1 MCCWSFLVTSIPF
14 LFPGSQK
21 PNKGG
26 VIFWTGSFSFG
37 RSCLILYR
45 GLCRLVEK
53 SSTMVEFHRWQIL
66 GLGSLIITPA
76 VQTDGKF
83 RIGGSDFKILRDM
96 FLGLENMKF
105 WNFTWGLWRW
115 GATGFQD
122 PSDVF
127 FSPASE
133 GLQRPGDSVWHQAAF
148 FSEWKGC
155 QCRRHQ
161 AAIFHVVQCS
171 AICRLAC
178 GFYLASWTD
187 LSDLSLEWYGQ
198 MPWFCDAFFGRKCME
213 MRGLCERFVVWFCC
227 GHAARPVEGVGP
239 EWYLG
244 NLESM
249 PRKL

>member
-1 MCCWSFLVTSIPF
+1 M
-14 LFPGSQK
+14 
-21 PNKGG
+21 
-26 VIFWTGSFSFG
+26 
-37 RSCLILYR
+37 
-45 GLCRLVEK
+45 
-53 SSTMVEFHRWQIL
+53 
-66 GLGSLIITPA
+66 
-76 VQTDGKF
+76 DGKF

-187 LSDLSLEWYGQ
+187 LSDAVMSWCRDALVGNGSFEVCASALSCGFVAATQRDPLKELAQNDTSATWNQSHESSLG
-198 MPWFCDAFFGRKCME
+198 DE
-213 MRGLCERFVVWFCC
+213 M
-227 GHAARPVEGVGP
+227 HTKA
-239 EWYLG
+239 
-244 NLESM
+244 
-249 PRKL
+249 

>member
-127 FSPASE
+127 FSPVSE

-161 AAIFHVVQCS
+161 AAIFHVVQCNSVVLS
-171 AICRLAC
+171 AGWLVDSI
-178 GFYLASWTD
+178 
-187 LSDLSLEWYGQ
+187 
-198 MPWFCDAFFGRKCME
+198 
-213 MRGLCERFVVWFCC
+213 
-227 GHAARPVEGVGP
+227 
-239 EWYLG
+239 
-244 NLESM
+244 
-249 PRKL
+249 